1 MTDEPETEMALAAL
15 LAIARTEA
23 PGLPEDLLRKA
34 FAIQKRH
41 QFDRE
46 EQSSASVQDMQS
58 LIDAYVDSQM
68 GAK

>member
-1 MTDEPETEMALAAL
+1 MTDDTETEMALAAL
-15 LAIARTEA
+15 LAIARDEA

-34 FAIQKRH
+34 FAIQRRH

>member
-1 MTDEPETEMALAAL
+1 MTDEFETEMAFAAL
-15 LAIARTEA
+15 LAVARAEA

-46 EQSSASVQDMQS
+46 EQSNASVQDMQS
-58 LIDAYVDSQM
+58 LIDDYVDGQM
-68 GAK
+68 GVK

>member
-1 MTDEPETEMALAAL
+1 MNDELETEMALAAL
-15 LAIARTEA
+15 LAVAQAEA
-23 PGLPEDLLRKA
+23 PDLPQDLLRKA

-46 EQSSASVQDMQS
+46 EQSNASVQDMQS
-58 LIDAYVDSQM
+58 LIDAYVDAQF

>member
-1 MTDEPETEMALAAL
+1 MTDKVEDDMALAAL
-15 LAIARTEA
+15 LAVARAEA
-23 PGLPEDLLRKA
+23 PELPEELLRKA

-46 EQSSASVQDMQS
+46 EQSNASVQDMQA
-58 LIDAYVDSQM
+58 LIDSYVDSQM

>member
-1 MTDEPETEMALAAL
+1 MNDELNTEMALAAL
-15 LAIARTEA
+15 LAVAQAEA
-23 PGLPEDLLRKA
+23 PELPQDLLRKA

-46 EQSSASVQDMQS
+46 EQSNASVQDMQS
-58 LIDAYVDSQM
+58 LIDAYVDTQL